1 MHFEEDL
8 QKGQSKAK
16 TSRIVRHVGTDAAR
30 FALLMKVLL
39 KDNEQLMQRASW
51 PVSEIALL
59 HPTLLKPYYSSIIA
73 LLEKPGTAAPFKRH
87 FLRVFAAHGIPEK
100 WEGRLLN
107 CCMAWIPSEQEAIAV
122 RAFSISAATRICC
135 KYPELQNELLILLE
149 VVLEMPVSG
158 AIQVRIKRAI
168 KDVKSARAS
177 V

>member
-1 MHFEEDL
+1 MNFEEDL
-8 QKGQSKAK
+8 KKGQSKSK
-16 TSRIVRHVGTDAAR
+16 TVRIVRHVDADAAR
-30 FALLMKVLL
+30 FALLMKVML
-39 KDNEQLMQRASW
+39 KDNEQLKQRASW

-59 HPTLLKPYYSSIIA
+59 HPQLLKPYYSTIIA
-73 LLEKPGTAAPFKRH
+73 LLEKPGTSAPLKRH
-87 FLRVFAAHGIPEK
+87 FLRVFAVHGIPEK
-100 WEGRLLN
+100 WEGRLLT

-135 KYPELQNELLILLE
+135 KYPELQNELIALLE
-149 VVLEMPVSG
+149 VLLEMPVSG

>member
-1 MHFEEDL
+1 MNFEEDL
-8 QKGQSKAK
+8 KKGQSKSK
-16 TSRIVRHVGTDAAR
+16 TVRIVRHVDADAAR
-30 FALLMKVLL
+30 FALLMKVMLE
-39 KDNEQLMQRASW
+39 DNEQLKQRASW

-59 HPTLLKPYYSSIIA
+59 HPQLLKSYYSTIIA
-73 LLEKPGTAAPFKRH
+73 LLEKPGTSAPFKRH
-87 FLRVFAAHGIPEK
+87 FLRVFAVHGIPEK

-135 KYPELQNELLILLE
+135 KYPELQNELIALLE
-149 VVLEMPVSG
+149 VLLEMPVSG

>member
-1 MHFEEDL
+1 MNFEEDL
-8 QKGQSKAK
+8 KRGQSKSK
-16 TSRIVRHVGTDAAR
+16 TVRIVRHVDADAAR
-30 FALLMKVLL
+30 FALLMKVML

-59 HPTLLKPYYSSIIA
+59 HPQLLKPYYSTIIA
-73 LLEKPGTAAPFKRH
+73 LLEKSGTSAPFKRH
-87 FLRVFAAHGIPEK
+87 FLRVFAVHDIPEK
-100 WEGRLLN
+100 WEGRLLD

-122 RAFSISAATRICC
+122 RAFSISAAMRICC
-135 KYPELQNELLILLE
+135 KYPELQNELIALLE
-149 VVLEMPVSG
+149 VLLEMPVSG